1 MDENK
6 IVLLCAPGEDTS
18 ILIARIAAE
27 LPHVEVLVEEVSAS
41 ADPLG
46 LDRSG
51 PPDIHEML
59 LGLSEKLPAEV
70 ADVKPHRF
78 KGGNAHIR
86 GFFQK

>member
-1 MDENK
+1 MDKNK
-6 IVLLCAPGEDTS
+6 IVLVCAPGEDTS
-18 ILIARIAAE
+18 TLVARIAAE

-46 LDRSG
+46 LQRSG

-59 LGLSEKLPAEV
+59 LGLNEKFPVEV
-70 ADVKPHRF
+70 AHLKPHRF